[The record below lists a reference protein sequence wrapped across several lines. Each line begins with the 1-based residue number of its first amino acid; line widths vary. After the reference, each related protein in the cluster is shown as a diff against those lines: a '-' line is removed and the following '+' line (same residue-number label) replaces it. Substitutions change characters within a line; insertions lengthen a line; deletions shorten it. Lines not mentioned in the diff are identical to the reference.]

1 MLSRQYRISHME
13 TTTIVMPGDGIAHSL
28 PPHGIVQLGSGVD
41 IRQSS
46 HIDKN
51 ILSATEV
58 GVLRTKGSEES
69 GRKGDMS
76 SLPGTHVSYT
86 VASLHKK
93 SYTHPSIRDAVIGCI
108 MKTGA
113 EYYEVDIRAT
123 TTALLP
129 VLGFDNATKRNR
141 PMLKV
146 GDVVY
151 GKIIEVDGIGGGG
164 YAVERMM
171 MDCCNGTHGD
181 GFGPLYVSPVSSS
194 TGGTSWTGST
204 NNSGMLFKV
213 TPAYARF
220 LLSSGGAPESTL
232 AILGSRIPFEIVIG
246 VNGLFW
252 ISSQSSS
259 SSSAH
264 LETSIVGTVIQCMER
279 DNDVSPQ
286 RVLSVLE
293 RQVKSSR

>member
-1 MLSRQYRISHME
+1 ME

-28 PPHGIVQLGSGVD
+28 PTHGIVQLGSGVD
-41 IRQSS
+41 IRSS
-46 HIDKN
+46 LQKDRSTIC
-51 ILSATEV
+51 ATEV
-58 GVLRTKGSEES
+58 GVLRTKGSEAN
-69 GRKGDMS
+69 GREGETSCSTGTRS
-76 SLPGTHVSYT
+76 SYNVT
-86 VASLHKK
+86 SLHKK
-93 SYTHPSIRDAVIGCI
+93 CYTHPSARDAVIGCI
-108 MKTGA
+108 VKTGA

-164 YAVERMM
+164 YAVERLM
-171 MDCCNGTHGD
+171 MDCCNGAHRD

-194 TGGTSWTGST
+194 MGGTSWTGST
-204 NNSGMLFKV
+204 NNSAMLFKV

-220 LLSSGGAPESTL
+220 LLSSGGEPESTL

-252 ISSQSSS
+252 ISSQSSA
-259 SSSAH
+259 SAH
-264 LETSIVGTVIQCMER
+264 LETSILGTVIQCMER
-279 DNDVSPQ
+279 ENDVSPQ
-286 RVLSVLE
+286 RVLSILE
-293 RQVKSSR
+293 RQVKSSS

>member
-1 MLSRQYRISHME
+1 ME
-13 TTTIVMPGDGIAHSL
+13 TMTFVMPGDGIAQSL
-28 PPHGIVQLGSGVD
+28 PTHGIVQLGSGVD
-41 IRQSS
+41 VTSS
-46 HIDKN
+46 
-51 ILSATEV
+51 LSQKENPMITATEV
-58 GVLRTKGSEES
+58 GVLRTKGSES
-69 GRKGDMS
+69 GGRQGDTS
-76 SLPGTHVSYT
+76 SSTGTHISYN

-93 SYTHPSIRDAVIGCI
+93 CYAHPSVRDPVIGCI
-108 MKTGA
+108 VKTGA
-113 EYYEVDIRAT
+113 EYFEVDVGAT
-123 TTALLP
+123 TPALLP

-151 GKIIEVDGIGGGG
+151 GKITEVDGIGGGA

-171 MDCCNGTHGD
+171 MDCCNGSQGD
-181 GFGPLYVSPVSSS
+181 GFGPLYVSPVSTSIGS
-194 TGGTSWTGST
+194 TSWTGST

-213 TPAYARF
+213 TPAYAQF
-220 LLSSGGAPESTL
+220 LLSHGGKPESTL
-232 AILGSRIPFEIVIG
+232 AVLGSRIPFEIVIG

-252 ISSQSSS
+252 LSSQS

-264 LETSIVGTVIQCMER
+264 LETSILGTVIQCMER

-293 RQVKSSR
+293 RHVKSSH